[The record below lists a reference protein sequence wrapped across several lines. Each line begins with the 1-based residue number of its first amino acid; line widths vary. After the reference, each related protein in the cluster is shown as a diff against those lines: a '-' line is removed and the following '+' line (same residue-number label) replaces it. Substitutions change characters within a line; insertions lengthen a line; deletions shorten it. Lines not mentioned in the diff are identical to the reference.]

1 MKKAILAKKIG
12 MTQIFNDK
20 SEFIP
25 VTVLEA
31 GPCVIVQIKNSQTD
45 GYNAIQV
52 GFLNAKPKRV
62 LKPIAGHFQKAN
74 LTPKKFL
81 REFRL
86 DDISEYNIGDQ
97 IKVDK
102 FTQGDKV
109 DAIAISKGKGFQ
121 GSIKRHGHHRGPMA
135 HGSKYHRGVGS
146 MSSATTP
153 GRVKKG
159 KKMPG
164 HMGARRV
171 TIQNLEVV
179 KVDSEKNF
187 LLLKGS
193 VPGPKGSL
201 VFIKDSVKA

>member
-97 IKVDK
+97 IKADK

>member
-1 MKKAILAKKIG
+1 MKKANLAKKIG
-12 MTQIFNDK
+12 MTQLFNEK
-20 SEFIP
+20 SEFVP

-31 GPCVIVQIKNSQTD
+31 GPCSVIQKKLVETD

-52 GFLNAKPKRV
+52 GFIDAKPKNV
-62 LKPIAGHFQKAN
+62 LKPIQGHFKKAN
-74 LTPKKFL
+74 VTPKKFL

-86 DDISEYNIGDQ
+86 DDISVYNVGDE
-97 IKVDK
+97 IKADV
-102 FTQGDKV
+102 FSEGDKV
-109 DAIAISKGKGFQ
+109 DAIGTSKGKGFQ

-153 GRVKKG
+153 GKVKKG

-164 HMGARRV
+164 HMGAKRV
-171 TIQNLEVV
+171 TVQNLEVI
-179 KVDSEKNF
+179 KVDVSKNL

-193 VPGPKGSL
+193 VPGPNGSL
-201 VFIKDSVKA
+201 IFLKDSVKA

>member
-97 IKVDK
+97 IKADK

-193 VPGPKGSL
+193 VPGPNGSL